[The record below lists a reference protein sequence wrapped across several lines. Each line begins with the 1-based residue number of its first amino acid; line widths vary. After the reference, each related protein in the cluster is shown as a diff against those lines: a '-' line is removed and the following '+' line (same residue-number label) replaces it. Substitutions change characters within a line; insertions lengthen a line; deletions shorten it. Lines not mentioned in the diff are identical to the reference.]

1 MADDKLKT
9 PVEIQ
14 QVRIDSS
21 ILPPGFPIP
30 YKLYVIQSG
39 TDMGNTAA
47 KANQAAG
54 GAWSAQ
60 QRNDEQDEE
69 LDEHSRRIGA
79 AELTLADHGQRLS
92 AAENTISEQGTRLT
106 AAEETIE
113 TQGTQIQQIAEDY
126 VSKTAIGVQT
136 LTSSLNVV
144 GGYRVDGVQVV
155 GPRQIGWTAATGTAL
170 LGGFDADA
178 ALSAGATYSQAEIQ
192 ALADALKE
200 ARQRIKA
207 LEDMARAHGMID

>member
-1 MADDKLKT
+1 MADDRLKT

-14 QVRIDSS
+14 QVRIDAS
-21 ILPPGFPIP
+21 ILPPGFSMS

-47 KANQAAG
+47 KANQAAD
-54 GAWSAQ
+54 GAWDAQ
-60 QRNDEQDEE
+60 QRNDEQDEQ
-69 LDEHSRRIGA
+69 LDDHSRRLGA
-79 AELTLADHGQRLS
+79 AEQTLISHGRRLTT
-92 AAENTISEQGTRLT
+92 AENEISEQGVRLT

-113 TQGTQIQQIAEDY
+113 TQGGQIQQITDDY
-126 VSKTAIGVQT
+126 VSKTATGAQA

-144 GGYRVDGVQVV
+144 GGYSVDGVQVV
-155 GPRQIGWTAATGTAL
+155 GPRQTGWTAATGTAL

-178 ALSAGATYSQAEIQ
+178 AFTAGATYSQAEIQ